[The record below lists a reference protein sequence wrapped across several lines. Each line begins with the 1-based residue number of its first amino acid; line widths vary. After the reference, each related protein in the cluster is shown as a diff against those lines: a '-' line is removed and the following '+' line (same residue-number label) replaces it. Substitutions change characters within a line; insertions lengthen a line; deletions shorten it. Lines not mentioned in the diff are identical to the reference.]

1 MIPKEAI
8 QNYLFAERAKTNLI
22 TLSQMNTVMSDL
34 KGAEKSGAKRMFK
47 LLVNAVAQDLT
58 FAEKS
63 TGSKE
68 FLDAVK
74 ILDSIEPLLDND
86 EFNDISTAIGNAMT
100 QATTP
105 AQQGWQVLTENELV

>member
-1 MIPKEAI
+1 MNPKEAI
-8 QNYLFAERAKTNLI
+8 QSYLFAERAKTNLI
-22 TLSQMNTVMSDL
+22 TLSQMTTILSDL

-74 ILDSIEPLLDND
+74 ILDGIESMLDND
-86 EFNDISTAIGNAMT
+86 EFDDVSRAIGNAMT

-105 AQQGWQVLTENELV
+105 AQQGWQVLSENELV